1 MKTVIFIL
9 LLSPVFALAQIA
21 MSADPVGGTPLTGAL
36 NLEIKGNPY
45 LFEDWHKGD
54 IVLKNGETWKD
65 WDIKIDI
72 YSKMVIYKDLKGQ
85 LKKVVKPISSINF
98 GSEGI
103 PSVVFLGNSIY
114 QVIAPGTVSLLK
126 RVQKTVAENKDYTS
140 SSTTK
145 SFATSSDY
153 FVLSKNSELTKT
165 SISKS
170 SLLKTLPEFKQIIA
184 DFSKD
189 NSLKNETDAKLLF
202 TEINKL

>member
-9 LLSPVFALAQIA
+9 LLSPFFALAQIA

-54 IVLKNGETWKD
+54 IVLNL
-65 WDIKIDI
+65 
-72 YSKMVIYKDLKGQ
+72 YSKMVIYKDLEGQ
-85 LKKVVKPISSINF
+85 LKKVAKPVSSIIFSNEATPPVIF
-98 GSEGI
+98 I
-103 PSVVFLGNSIY
+103 NNNIY
-114 QVIAPGTVSLLK
+114 QVIVTGHIALLK
-126 RVQKTVAENKDYTS
+126 RTTKIVTENKDYTT

-145 SFATSSDY
+145 NFITNSDY
-153 FVLSKNSELTKT
+153 FVRTKDGEINKT

-170 SLLKTLPEFKQIIA
+170 GLIKALPAYKELIIS
-184 DFSKD
+184 FSKE
-189 NSLKNETDAKLLF
+189 NSIRNETDAKLLF